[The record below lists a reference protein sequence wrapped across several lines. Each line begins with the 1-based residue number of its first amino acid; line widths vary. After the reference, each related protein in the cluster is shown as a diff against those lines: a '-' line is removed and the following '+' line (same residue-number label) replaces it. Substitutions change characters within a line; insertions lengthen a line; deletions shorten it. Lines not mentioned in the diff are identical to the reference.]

1 MEDDVNLI
9 EHCLLLNAIDLITK
23 SQWIMIPWEVAFTN
37 VRNVLSDMQARL
49 NFLLKRKGRS
59 EDVCSLSQPVVTRK
73 KSKNDGD

>member
-9 EHCLLLNAIDLITK
+9 EHRPLLNAIDLIIK
-23 SQWIMIPWEVAFTN
+23 SQCIKIPWEVAFNN
-37 VRNVLSDMQARL
+37 VRNVFSDLQARL

-73 KSKNDGD
+73 KSKNGDD